1 MADKCPYSQSYG
13 ISRSHV
19 RMWELDYKEGRVM
32 KNWCFWTVVLEKT
45 VESPLDTKEIK
56 PVNPKGKQ
64 PWTFIVKTDAEAE
77 APIFCTWC
85 KEPTHWIDWLIGK
98 QPTDAGKDWRQQQKG
113 MTKNEMVG
121 WYHWLIGHE
130 FEKTSGDNWRTGKP
144 GVLQSV
150 GLQRVRHNWA
160 TEQQFYKKRILAW
173 HTWSKFAKN
182 GLSLISLNAYIW
194 NTVPFSGMTFIW
206 IWRFECPPPAKF
218 WTKQPPIYSQ
228 QCRNNKENLL
238 SHITRN
244 PGVGFLEPGSQ
255 VHSFSISVVLSKS
268 QSRSIFLLC
277 RYHYLALILAGSC
290 MDIRELPQLW
300 VSHAAKKQGLLFL
313 EVCF

>member
-45 VESPLDTKEIK
+45 VASPLDCKEIK
-56 PVNPKGKQ
+56 PVNPKGKK

-77 APIFCTWC
+77 APILCTWC

-130 FEKTSGDNWRTGKP
+130 FEKTSVDNWRTGKP
-144 GVLQSV
+144 GVLQSM

-160 TEQQFYKKRILAW
+160 TEQQFYKKRNNFSLAHLVKVCQEWFVTHFSKCLHMKYCSILW
-173 HTWSKFAKN
+173 NDF
-182 GLSLISLNAYIW
+182 YPDMEIW
-194 NTVPFSGMTFIW
+194 MSTSCKVLDKT
-206 IWRFECPPPAKF
+206 A
-218 WTKQPPIYSQ
+218 T
-228 QCRNNKENLL
+228 NL
-238 SHITRN
+238 
-244 PGVGFLEPGSQ
+244 
-255 VHSFSISVVLSKS
+255 
-268 QSRSIFLLC
+268 
-277 RYHYLALILAGSC
+277 
-290 MDIRELPQLW
+290 
-300 VSHAAKKQGLLFL
+300 
-313 EVCF
+313 